1 MTYSDPYEHL
11 EKAWGLED
19 NPFPQNAISASDDDP
34 WVDLFPDETRQFFSK
49 FVRGG
54 VRSGLSLG
62 YLWSQGLHADTGFGK
77 TRLMR
82 HARNEINR
90 DFGNTVLSGMRS
102 ERRPLVAAAYTSL
115 NTTNNTGLYAVLFSG
130 AADLA
135 IEYGKEGSVY
145 DRARRLIV
153 EKLAREE
160 GVDSTDIT
168 PDMVANDVRMARL
181 DTAPGGTPLR
191 EALVE
196 AFAGGEGAMLEVFGS
211 VSEAT
216 RLRSGLAFLDF
227 ALAALAA
234 AGIEHLFLLVDQL
247 EDLAT
252 NKAISRA
259 KRSREIGRIRD
270 LQEQKPYAGH
280 LHMIFTFHNSA
291 AGVLESFWEQHR
303 LPSYEPSPTNAGSVV
318 VLRGLT
324 EDDQAA
330 ELLKAYLKEERVEP
344 AADELSPFEP
354 EAVTVLRHASGG
366 RVGVLLTLAHG
377 MLFAAAEGAV
387 PVIDGTFAEE
397 HLSGIGHVIE
407 RDEEAVV
414 LGDADDLLLGG

>member
-11 EKAWGLED
+11 EEAWGLED
-19 NPFPQNAISASDDDP
+19 NPFPQNAISASEDDP

-102 ERRPLVAAAYTSL
+102 ERRPPVASAYTSL

-135 IEYGKEGSVY
+135 NDYGEEGSVY

-160 GVDSTDIT
+160 GVDPTDVA
-168 PDMVANDVRMARL
+168 PEMVAADVRMARL
-181 DTAPGGTPLR
+181 KTAPGGTPLR

-196 AFAGGEGAMLEVFGS
+196 AFAGGEGRCPRPSARSPRRPGS
-211 VSEAT
+211 GAAWPFWTLPSPCWRQPVSTICFCSWTSLRIWRRT
-216 RLRSGLAFLDF
+216 RRSAALSAAARSG
-227 ALAALAA
+227 
-234 AGIEHLFLLVDQL
+234 
-247 EDLAT
+247 
-252 NKAISRA
+252 
-259 KRSREIGRIRD
+259 
-270 LQEQKPYAGH
+270 
-280 LHMIFTFHNSA
+280 
-291 AGVLESFWEQHR
+291 
-303 LPSYEPSPTNAGSVV
+303 
-318 VLRGLT
+318 
-324 EDDQAA
+324 
-330 ELLKAYLKEERVEP
+330 
-344 AADELSPFEP
+344 
-354 EAVTVLRHASGG
+354 ASGTF
-366 RVGVLLTLAHG
+366 RNRSLT
-377 MLFAAAEGAV
+377 
-387 PVIDGTFAEE
+387 PVACT
-397 HLSGIGHVIE
+397 
-407 RDEEAVV
+407 
-414 LGDADDLLLGG
+414 